1 MAMNTH
7 SILGLANPA
16 GTPRDGA
23 RGFTMTELLVSVA
36 IAAILATVAAPAFNG
51 IIASQRA
58 QVTASDLYVAL
69 AKTRSYAVARNNT
82 VTLQANAGGWQNG
95 WQILDVNNNVLDNH
109 GAETAVTIQPQATVT
124 FTASGRLPAGTAAP
138 VFQISTMSGSRTNY
152 QCVSVT
158 LTGRPYMK
166 AAQTC

>member
-1 MAMNTH
+1 MAMHRH
-7 SILGLANPA
+7 STERLAGPA
-16 GTPRDGA
+16 GPPRERA
-23 RGFTMTELLVSVA
+23 RGFTMTEMVVAVA
-36 IAAILATVAAPAFNG
+36 IAAILATLAVPAFNG

-69 AKTRSYAVARNNT
+69 AKTRSYALALNNN
-82 VTLQANAGGWQNG
+82 VTLQPNGGNWQNG

-109 GAETAVTIQPQATVT
+109 GAETAVAIGTQAAVT

-138 VFQISTMSGSRTNY
+138 VFAISTTSGSTYY

-166 AAQTC
+166 AASTC